1 MAGQSAR
8 WITTARVL
16 RRAGFGVNGPEVD
29 TVVAQDWPAYLDA
42 ALGANPEADPGALAT
57 PIPTLEPPRA
67 PGKGA
72 TTEARRQYN
81 RQLGEQ
87 MSQLSGW
94 WLRRMVGVRQPIHE
108 KLTLLWHNHFA
119 TSAQKVRIAAY
130 MAAQNQKLRTLK
142 LGDFH
147 TLAYAMLTDAA
158 MLRWLDGQTN
168 TARAANENLAREFM
182 ERFALGHGN
191 GYTESDVRAGAR
203 ALTGWVIGAGGRT
216 ALVRRRHD
224 DSDKTLF
231 GVTRDFDAAG
241 FCDTVLAQPKSAGY
255 VAGRLWQ
262 QLASDDPP
270 SDQALQRVAGAYGP
284 GRDLRALTLAILTD
298 DEFTTG
304 RAAVVNTPVEWLV
317 GVIRSLRVPVD
328 TPARV
333 KMVDATLKALGQRP
347 FYPPNVGGW
356 PRGRVWLSTASAG
369 VRLRAA
375 TNLARAG
382 DLSAIE
388 DAAAGDRIDA
398 VGYLI
403 GVGAWSDRSANALK
417 PLARK
422 PPQLVAAAV
431 NTPEYLTS

>member
-1 MAGQSAR
+1 
-8 WITTARVL
+8 
-16 RRAGFGVNGPEVD
+16 
-29 TVVAQDWPAYLDA
+29 
-42 ALGANPEADPGALAT
+42 
-57 PIPTLEPPRA
+57 
-67 PGKGA
+67 
-72 TTEARRQYN
+72 
-81 RQLGEQ
+81 

-94 WLRRMVGVRQPIHE
+94 WLRRMVAVGQPIHE

-142 LGDFH
+142 LGDFRM
-147 TLAYAMLTDAA
+147 LAYAMLTDAA

-168 TARAANENLAREFM
+168 TAKAANENLAREFM
-182 ERFALGHGN
+182 ELFALGHGN
-191 GYTESDVRAGAR
+191 GYTEADVRAGAR
-203 ALTGWVIGAGGRT
+203 ALTGWVIGAGGQT
-216 ALVRRRHD
+216 AMVRRRHD
-224 DSDKTLF
+224 DTDKKLF

-241 FCDTVLAQPKSAGY
+241 FCDTVLAQPKSAEY
-255 VAGRLWQ
+255 VVGRLWQ

-270 SDQALQRVAGAYGP
+270 SPQALDRIVTAYGP
-284 GRDLRALTLAILTD
+284 GRDLRALTRAILTD
-298 DEFTTG
+298 GAFTG
-304 RAAVVNTPVEWLV
+304 SRAAVVNTPVEWLV
-317 GVIRSLRVPVD
+317 GVIRSLRAPVD
-328 TPARV
+328 NPARV

-347 FYPPNVGGW
+347 FYPPDVGGW

-382 DLSAIE
+382 DLSTIE
-388 DAAAGDRIDA
+388 DASAGDRIDA

-403 GVGAWSDRSANALK
+403 GVGTWSGRSVNALK
-417 PLARK
+417 PLVRK